1 MGDRTGVR
9 KKKMTTFLG
18 GPLTAKVSIFCP
30 SSGVFRQHFLSD
42 IMEPWEKTKLEFQP
56 SHQELCITIKIETV
70 DDVLQLEV
78 LLELIVRKSNEK
90 RTKDLQ
96 MLFGDDRHV
105 RLCGKF
111 ITQPHVRSMYGKC
124 EVGIFLSFFFTVIQV
139 LKIKYENKCEDKI

>member
-1 MGDRTGVR
+1 M
-9 KKKMTTFLG
+9 
-18 GPLTAKVSIFCP
+18 
-30 SSGVFRQHFLSD
+30 D

-56 SHQELCITIKIETV
+56 SHQELCITIEIESV

-96 MLFGDDRHV
+96 MLFGDEHV
-105 RLCGKF
+105 WLCGKF

-124 EVGIFLSFFFTVIQV
+124 EVGIFLSFF
-139 LKIKYENKCEDKI
+139 LLLCRS